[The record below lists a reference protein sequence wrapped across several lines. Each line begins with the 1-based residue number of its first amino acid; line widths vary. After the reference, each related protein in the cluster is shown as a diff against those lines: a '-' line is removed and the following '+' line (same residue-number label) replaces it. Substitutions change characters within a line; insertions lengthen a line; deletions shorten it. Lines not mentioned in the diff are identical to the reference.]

1 MSLGPLEKQLLV
13 VVGSGGVGKTT
24 LAAALALQSARQ
36 GTDTLV
42 MTFDPSLRLKD
53 ALGVSDAARDHAV
66 SVPAETPG
74 RLDAALLDARRTFDR
89 LIHLYAPDAA
99 AADRIFTNRFYRELA
114 GGMAGILEY
123 MAMERLFE
131 AKLEGKYGRIILDTP
146 PTRQALDFLE
156 APDRIIHFLDSQP
169 VRLAMK
175 PWWEEKLSIRNFPQ
189 RLAGKAV
196 EGIADHIIGRKFL
209 VDLVEFIRAF
219 APLFEGFRERA
230 QEVRALL
237 RSEDTLFV
245 MVTAPGEDRLPDTMF
260 FLRRLKEAGHHLGPV
275 LVNQVHPA
283 PEGTKPSTP
292 GMELMRYLGARDQRG
307 VAQFRQ
313 RLAAGPRVV
322 ALPLSA
328 NPPTDLATLEALGAL
343 VLSGF

>member
-1 MSLGPLEKQLLV
+1 MIRSGLDKKLLV

-42 MTFDPSLRLKD
+42 MTFDPSMRLKD
-53 ALGVSDAARDHAV
+53 ALGVGAEALDH
-66 SVPAETPG
+66 SVRVQAGTPG

-89 LIHLYAPDAA
+89 LIQRYSPDQA
-99 AADRIFTNRFYRELA
+99 AADRIFTNRFYRDLA
-114 GGMAGILEY
+114 GSLAGILEY

-131 AKLEGKYGRIILDTP
+131 AQLEGGYGRIILDTP

-156 APDRIIHFLDSQP
+156 APDRIIHFLDSRP

-175 PWWEEKLSIRNFPQ
+175 PWWEQKLTLKNLPQ
-189 RLAGKAV
+189 QLAGKAA
-196 EGIADHIIGRKFL
+196 EGLADRIIGRKFL

-237 RSEDTLFV
+237 RSEDTLFL

-283 PEGTKPSTP
+283 PVNSPSNP
-292 GMELMRYLGARDQRG
+292 GLDLLRYLGARDQRG

-313 RLAAGPRVV
+313 RLASGPPVV
-322 ALPLSA
+322 VLPLTA
-328 NPPTDLATLEALGAL
+328 NPPTDLASLEALGAQ
-343 VLSGF
+343 VLAGI